1 MVWAGW
7 RNLLASSLSHKQGIS
22 QDQNRK
28 PYSGGQ
34 KWLNPY
40 SSTKHQFNWNCCSR
54 LMFAIE
60 AIMKFWDDAN
70 TQGKG
75 LRAKECAFWG
85 DYLPHLLKKGK
96 LPIILKTFSSTNKV
110 NITPILFKKWFR
122 RHLGNLAQKCSCTPQ
137 RKGK

>member
-1 MVWAGW
+1 
-7 RNLLASSLSHKQGIS
+7 
-22 QDQNRK
+22 
-28 PYSGGQ
+28 
-34 KWLNPY
+34 
-40 SSTKHQFNWNCCSR
+40 
-54 LMFAIE
+54 MFAIE

-110 NITPILFKKWFR
+110 NITPILFKNGLEDIWAIWPKNARAPFR
-122 RHLGNLAQKCSCTPQ
+122 EKGNSLMRESVMKNEHTQTHK
-137 RKGK
+137 R

>member
-1 MVWAGW
+1 
-7 RNLLASSLSHKQGIS
+7 
-22 QDQNRK
+22 
-28 PYSGGQ
+28 
-34 KWLNPY
+34 
-40 SSTKHQFNWNCCSR
+40 
-54 LMFAIE
+54 MFAIE

-137 RKGK
+137 RKGNSLMCESVMKNEHTQIHKRYKLKKKSLFVVVVNIPCLPPSIKQSLPDIDK